1 MPQSYS
7 YAYPSGYDRS
17 GRHRCHCPIFPVP
30 GGLRASAP
38 YPSSSAS
45 DRSEGSPFPIPHER
59 GIRLATTYDV
69 SPLTPLPIVERDA
82 HPHHSTLRERIVEHV
97 FVGEALRHLWRKD
110 LTDVE
115 VLRPEFDAHGY
126 DLAMVRG
133 DVFRHIQFKTGT
145 TRKPGDISV
154 PLALASKPSGC
165 VLWIG
170 ITRDLEIKSFY
181 WFGGDPGEQLPPIK
195 DYPTPLRATGN
206 KSGKK
211 PPRQNHRLVPKGKFV
226 PLLGYEAVLEKLF
239 GPLPKDA
246 RAG

>member
-1 MPQSYS
+1 MVGARPMKSNARKSEYT
-7 YAYPSGYDRS
+7 
-17 GRHRCHCPIFPVP
+17 
-30 GGLRASAP
+30 GGIHLARVN
-38 YPSSSAS
+38 
-45 DRSEGSPFPIPHER
+45 
-59 GIRLATTYDV
+59 GI
-69 SPLTPLPIVERDA
+69 SPLSPLSIVESDA
-82 HPHHSTLRERIVEHV
+82 HSHHSTLRERIVEHV
-97 FVGEALRHLWRKD
+97 FVGEALRLLWQKD

-126 DLAMVRG
+126 DLAMARG

-154 PLALASKPSGC
+154 PLALAGKPSGC

-170 ITRDLEIKSFY
+170 ITRDLELKSFY

-195 DYPTPLRATGN
+195 DYPCPLRATGN

-211 PPRQNHRLVPKGKFV
+211 PPRQNHRLVPKEEFV
-226 PLLGYEAVLEKLF
+226 PLLNLEAVLERLF
-239 GPLPKDA
+239 GPLSRGV